1 MGADSAGV
9 RLCINLRCEKM
20 SFINKTV
27 KSPLFFPLLLLSG
40 IFAYYLYHVNY
51 IAMPTEDYMGNF
63 RPFVLS
69 ILSGN
74 FSDIGN
80 KLLPAYPFLLAAV
93 TKAFPKDL
101 PDPVYSAML
110 FVNMLLAI
118 PFLWLAYIT
127 FRRFLDKNL
136 SFFAL
141 LFLGLN
147 LYTMYSCLNAELEI
161 FLCTASILALYLTA
175 IDSKAALIPT
185 ALTGIIKWDSVF
197 IIAAYALR
205 VFAKTKKLLH
215 FILSGCAAAV
225 PLLAWMA
232 FTILRKNPSTNTYI
246 GEIAQRGPNIYKYP
260 FDVLLSAAGF
270 PRWLALDIYKN
281 ENMASSIIPAII
293 LIAAL
298 AVSLCLL
305 VLGVRAFIKAKDT
318 MKLPIAVFA
327 SGFFIIHIIYQ
338 NTKDRYVIPIIW
350 LLVLL
355 IFLALSG
362 NREKIK
368 DKLFFQKSLP
378 LNILYF
384 VITGIFFIQSVA
396 SLFKRH
402 DIFIALFA
410 LFFIAIVFFFLRTQ
424 TSLNTKGRLLVCLLA
439 GTFCNLN
446 IAYGANAL
454 DHFSLRRIEFKEAAL
469 YFKDSAPK
477 ASRLLIAETA
487 VPKYYIGDTSCE
499 LIPTR
504 SLKSKNLKEL
514 EEEIREKKITHI
526 FIDDFYITRLALND
540 PNAIDKKAALMKEL
554 RDAAAGMK
562 SLRLLKT
569 FEAYS
574 GAKAYLYAVTEH
586 RP

>member
-1 MGADSAGV
+1 
-9 RLCINLRCEKM
+9 M
-20 SFINKTV
+20 SFINKAIR
-27 KSPLFFPLLLLSG
+27 SPLFFPLLLLSG

-74 FSDIGN
+74 FSDISN

-93 TKAFPKDL
+93 TKLLPQSL
-101 PDPVYSAML
+101 PDPIYSAAL
-110 FVNMLLAI
+110 LVNMLLSI
-118 PFLWLAYIT
+118 PFLWFAYIT
-127 FRRFLDKNL
+127 FRRFLGKNL

-161 FLCTASILALYLTA
+161 FLCTASVLALYLTA
-175 IDSKAALIPT
+175 ADSRLALASS
-185 ALTGIIKWDSVF
+185 ALAGIIKWDSVF

-205 VFAKTKKLLH
+205 VFAKTKKLLYL
-215 FILSGCAAAV
+215 ILSGGAAAI

-232 FTILRKNPSTNTYI
+232 FTMLGKNPSANTYI

-270 PRWLALDIYKN
+270 PRWLALDIYKS
-281 ENMASSIIPAII
+281 ENTASSIIPAII
-293 LIAAL
+293 LLAAL
-298 AVSLCLL
+298 AASLCLL
-305 VLGVRAFIKAKDT
+305 ALGVRAFIKTKDS
-318 MKLPIAVFA
+318 MKLPVAVFA
-327 SGFFIIHIIYQ
+327 SGFFIIHLIYQ

-355 IFLALSG
+355 MFLALSG

-368 DKLFFQKSLP
+368 SKLFFQKALP
-378 LNILYF
+378 PNVLYF
-384 VITGIFFIQSVA
+384 AIAGIFFIQSAA

-410 LFFIAIVFFFLRTQ
+410 VFFIAVTFFFLRTQ
-424 TSLNTKGRLLVCLLA
+424 TSLNAKGRLLVCLLA

-469 YFKDSAPK
+469 YFKDNAPE
-477 ASRLLIAETA
+477 ASRLLISETS
-487 VPKYYIGDTSCE
+487 VPGYYIGATNHE
-499 LIPTR
+499 LVPTE
-504 SLKSKNLKEL
+504 SLRSKNLEEL
-514 EEEIREKKITHI
+514 EEEIREKKITHV

-540 PNAIDKKAALMKEL
+540 PNAVDKKAALMKEL
-554 RDAAAGMK
+554 RDAATGMN